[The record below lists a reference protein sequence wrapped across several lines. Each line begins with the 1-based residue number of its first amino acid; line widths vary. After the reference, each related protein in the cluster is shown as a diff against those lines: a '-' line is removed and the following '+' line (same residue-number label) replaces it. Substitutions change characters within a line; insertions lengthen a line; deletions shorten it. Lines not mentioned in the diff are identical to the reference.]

1 MIELPEKI
9 QLLKDFVELNYEEW
23 KKFVEV
29 ELKGIPFDKKLVTK
43 TYEGIDL
50 KPIYD
55 IDDIKNLEQLKSKP
69 GYPDF
74 IRGTGISGYLIEN
87 WNIHQSIHNTLPEDF
102 NNILSHN
109 LKYGQNCIYL
119 YPDWYSISNL
129 NPPSHYTKEHYYNG
143 LSIFHHSDFDNI
155 FKNIDIYKY
164 PVYIKTGFNG
174 LPIFMLFY
182 TFLKKHGLD
191 FNKIK
196 GGLYTDP
203 YEHLVLYGSLPDSLK
218 NTFDSLAILTDWISN
233 NSDNFKTINVSGLPY
248 HNSGAT
254 TIQELAYCFATAIEY
269 INNLLERNLDINKI
283 ARSFTFTFGIG
294 PFYFMEIAKLR
305 AARMLWSKIIASYG
319 GNEDSRKIHITSVTS
334 TYNKSILDPYVN
346 ILRTITETFSA
357 VLGGANSIQ
366 TAPFDESIRLPDEF
380 SQHIARNVQIILNSE
395 ANLYRLID
403 PAGGSYFVEYL
414 TNQIAQNTYKYV
426 KEIISKGGF
435 LHLLKNEIIQ
445 KEIEKI
451 HELKV
456 NDFAKRKYILVGVNK
471 YSNTNEKRLESNNQD
486 FEYIYQKRYK
496 DLQKIKESQNN
507 SERISTINK
516 ENILK
521 EIDKEFITELTI
533 EDIFNFIKSPSQEIL
548 KIKTIKQKRLAE
560 IFEVLKEVTNEIK
573 LKRGKAPVVFLATM
587 GSLKEYKARAEFSRE
602 FFEVGGFNVIIG
614 KGYNSGE
621 EAIKEALKNSP
632 EIIVICSTDELYKE
646 FVPQITTELSRN
658 KIKIILVL
666 AGYPEEQVEH
676 YKKLGIDEFIYLGVN
691 AFETLNNIIKRII

>member
-23 KKFVEV
+23 KKFVEE

-50 KPIYD
+50 KPIYN
-55 IDDIKNLEQLKSKP
+55 IDDIKNLEQLKSRP

-74 IRGTGISGYLIEN
+74 IRCTKISGYLIEN

-174 LPIFMLFY
+174 LPIFVLFY

-414 TNQIAQNTYKYV
+414 TNQIAQNTYKHI

-486 FEYIYQKRYK
+486 FDYIYQKRYN

-560 IFEVLKEVTNEIK
+560 IFEVLREVTNEIK

-602 FFEVGGFNVIIG
+602 FFEVGGFNVITG
-614 KGYNSGE
+614 KGYNSAE
-621 EAIKEALKNSP
+621 EAIKDALKNSP